1 MLITILLPQD
11 LLDLRQ
17 ANWVSRREES
27 GPKLI
32 SEVHKDA
39 AMDAIKKTLGVDVRI
54 VPWVLHSYNSA
65 VQSGPPPSRRSEDR
79 SDRRKSQ
86 VTGHLDTCSHD
97 TWTPGHLDT
106 VRTLSVHH

>member
-86 VTGHLDTCSHD
+86 VTGLDTW
-97 TWTPGHLDT
+97 TPVVMTPGHLDIAST
-106 VRTLSVHH
+106 GWFF

>member
-1 MLITILLPQD
+1 MLVTTFLPQD

-39 AMDAIKKTLGVDVRI
+39 AMDAIKKTLGVDVRTA
-54 VPWVLHSYNSA
+54 SC
-65 VQSGPPPSRRSEDR
+65 
-79 SDRRKSQ
+79 
-86 VTGHLDTCSHD
+86 TGLC
-97 TWTPGHLDT
+97 
-106 VRTLSVHH
+106 